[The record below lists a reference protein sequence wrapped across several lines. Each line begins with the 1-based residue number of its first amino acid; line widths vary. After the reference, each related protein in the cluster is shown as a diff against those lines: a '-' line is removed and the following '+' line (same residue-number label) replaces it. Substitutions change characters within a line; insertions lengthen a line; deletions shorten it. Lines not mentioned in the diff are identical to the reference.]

1 MTLRVTR
8 LNTDVAGLT
17 DPTLRVTR
25 LNVDVAGDPDPTLRV
40 TRLNVDAAGLPT
52 TPDVRLYRYAIYVLM
67 EVSPAIEETASNDLI
82 FTDTNDLEQVYGIN
96 QNVIFDDTASA
107 EITLQPTAEDALV
120 LSQDLPDPGI
130 TIPESADN
138 GLAFTQEAHS
148 SLIVE
153 SVIQSLIFDQYAA
166 TTNPTPYLEHVVQ
179 TLLLTDEGISSL
191 QTLLAQNGLVF
202 TQQALKTK
210 IIEGGLEYTA
220 SGNVIFTDTA
230 SKVKIL
236 ADAIDRSA
244 THSLIFTDRATLPV
258 FRITQQ
264 TLIFM
269 QVVAKDRI
277 KQVEHDVIFTDEA
290 SAAGT
295 AWDRTAT
302 NGLLFTHA
310 IVWEDVIDT
319 CNYSPNIGEGTGPT
333 PPAST
338 MPTLVP
344 QNYVRLF
351 YPTTSPTLEV
361 NIRTPEFGNRE
372 RLQFTR
378 INRESRGGTLQIFAD
393 PTWPKSKVLALTF
406 TGLTETQAQA
416 VQTFFTDT
424 LGLEIGLTDWE
435 GRTWHGIVTTPD
447 ADLVRSRRGRDACG
461 NNSIVDLSFEFEGEL
476 Q

>member
-25 LNVDVAGDPDPTLRV
+25 LNVDVAGEPDPTLRV
-40 TRLNVDAAGLPT
+40 TRVNVDVAGEPA
-52 TPDVRLYRYAIYVLM
+52 TPDIRVYRHAIYVLLSL
-67 EVSPAIEETASNDLI
+67 EPAIEETASDSLI
-82 FTDTNDLEQVYGIN
+82 FDDEIDVEQIYGIN
-96 QNVIFDDTASA
+96 QNVIFDDAAVA
-107 EITLQPTAEDALV
+107 EITLQPTLEQNLI
-120 LSQDLPDPGI
+120 LGQDLPEPGV
-130 TIPESADN
+130 TIPESASNALILQQIMD
-138 GLAFTQEAHS
+138 G
-148 SLIVE
+148 SLHVE
-153 SVIQSLIFDQYAA
+153 SIAQSLIFSQAAA
-166 TTNPTPYLEHVVQ
+166 TTNPTPYNEHVVQ
-179 TLLLTDEGISSL
+179 TLVLTDAAISSL

-210 IIEGGLEYTA
+210 IIEGGLEYSA
-220 SGNVIFTDTA
+220 SSGLVFTDAAT
-230 SKVKIL
+230 KVKIL
-236 ADAIDRSA
+236 AGAVDKSA
-244 THSLIFTDRATLPV
+244 TDSLVFTSRATLPV
-258 FRITQQ
+258 FRVTQQ
-264 TLIFM
+264 TLIFA
-269 QVVAKDRI
+269 QVVAKDQI
-277 KQVEHDVIFTDEA
+277 HQVEHDLIFTQEA

-295 AWDRTAT
+295 VWNRTAS
-302 NGLLFTHA
+302 NGLVFTQA

-338 MPTLVP
+338 MPTLTP
-344 QNYVRLF
+344 QNFVRLF

-406 TGLTETQAQA
+406 TGLTESQAQA
-416 VQTFFTDT
+416 VQSFFTDT
-424 LGLEIGLTDWE
+424 LGLEVGLTDWE
-435 GRTWHGIVTTPD
+435 GRTWHGVVTTPD

>member
-25 LNVDVAGDPDPTLRV
+25 LNVDVAGEPDPTLRV
-40 TRLNVDAAGLPT
+40 TRVNVDVAGEPA
-52 TPDVRLYRYAIYVLM
+52 TPDIRVYRHAIYVLLAL
-67 EVSPAIEETASNDLI
+67 EPAIEETASDSLI
-82 FTDTNDLEQVYGIN
+82 FDDEIDVEQIYGIN
-96 QNVIFDDTASA
+96 QNVIFDDAAVA
-107 EITLQPTAEDALV
+107 EITLQPTLEQNLI
-120 LSQDLPDPGI
+120 LGQDLPEPGV
-130 TIPESADN
+130 TIPESASNALILQQIMD
-138 GLAFTQEAHS
+138 G
-148 SLIVE
+148 SLHVE
-153 SVIQSLIFDQYAA
+153 SIAQSLIFSQAAA
-166 TTNPTPYLEHVVQ
+166 TTNPTPYNEHVVQ
-179 TLLLTDEGISSL
+179 TLVLTDAAISSL

-210 IIEGGLEYTA
+210 IIEGGLEYSA
-220 SGNVIFTDTA
+220 SSGLVFTDAAT
-230 SKVKIL
+230 KVKIL
-236 ADAIDRSA
+236 AVAVDKSA
-244 THSLIFTDRATLPV
+244 TDSLVFTSRATLPV
-258 FRITQQ
+258 FRVTQQ
-264 TLIFM
+264 TLIFA

-277 KQVEHDVIFTDEA
+277 HQVEHDLIFTQEA

-295 AWDRTAT
+295 VWNRTAS
-302 NGLLFTHA
+302 NGLVFTQA

-338 MPTLVP
+338 IPTLTP
-344 QNYVRLF
+344 QNFVRLF

-406 TGLTETQAQA
+406 TGLTESQAQA
-416 VQTFFTDT
+416 VQSFFTDT
-424 LGLEIGLTDWE
+424 LGLEVGLTDWE
-435 GRTWHGIVTTPD
+435 GRTWHGVVTTPD

>member
-1 MTLRVTR
+1 M
-8 LNTDVAGLT
+8 DG
-17 DPTLRVTR
+17 
-25 LNVDVAGDPDPTLRV
+25 
-40 TRLNVDAAGLPT
+40 
-52 TPDVRLYRYAIYVLM
+52 
-67 EVSPAIEETASNDLI
+67 
-82 FTDTNDLEQVYGIN
+82 
-96 QNVIFDDTASA
+96 
-107 EITLQPTAEDALV
+107 
-120 LSQDLPDPGI
+120 
-130 TIPESADN
+130 
-138 GLAFTQEAHS
+138 
-148 SLIVE
+148 SLHVE
-153 SVIQSLIFDQYAA
+153 SIAQSLIFSQAAA
-166 TTNPTPYLEHVVQ
+166 TTNPTPYNEHVVQ
-179 TLLLTDEGISSL
+179 TLVLTDAAISSL

-210 IIEGGLEYTA
+210 IIEGGLEYSA
-220 SGNVIFTDTA
+220 SSGLVFTDAAT
-230 SKVKIL
+230 KVKIL
-236 ADAIDRSA
+236 AVAVDKSA
-244 THSLIFTDRATLPV
+244 TDSLVFTSRATLPV
-258 FRITQQ
+258 FRVTQQ
-264 TLIFM
+264 TLIFA

-277 KQVEHDVIFTDEA
+277 HQVEHDLIFTQEA

-295 AWDRTAT
+295 VWNRTAS
-302 NGLLFTHA
+302 NGLVFTQA

-338 MPTLVP
+338 IPTLTP
-344 QNYVRLF
+344 QNFVRLF

-406 TGLTETQAQA
+406 TGLTESQAQA
-416 VQTFFTDT
+416 VQSFFTDT
-424 LGLEIGLTDWE
+424 LGLEVGLTDWE
-435 GRTWHGIVTTPD
+435 GRTWHGVVTTPD